1 MRLLFFWWGLNGIKF
16 VFFILRGISFLF
28 DKVDLIIVGY
38 KKKEF
43 DDIWKCEKDSF
54 LVDFLEL
61 NFKDKDL
68 D

>member
-1 MRLLFFWWGLNGIKF
+1 MRLSLFRRGLNGIKF

-28 DKVDLIIVGY
+28 DKADLSIVGF

-43 DDIWKCEKDSF
+43 DDIWKSEKDSF
-54 LVDFLEL
+54 KIDFSEL
-61 NFKDKDL
+61 NIKDKDL